1 MAYEVAMKALVLSL
15 VLGAV
20 AGIRPSKLVR
30 RQVPAIYVFGDST
43 LDVGNN
49 NYLPGKDVPRADKP
63 YYGIDLPGSGKPTG
77 RFSNGYNT
85 ADFVGMHHIVVKI
98 ILLCMFLYNLIS
110 GSYMLLYAYAAKKL
124 GFDKSPMAYF
134 VLKARNKLIPSAIN
148 RGVSYASAGAGIL
161 DSTNAGKNIPLSQQ
175 VRLFNSTKAE
185 MGPRVASNLLSR
197 SFFLLGAGSNDF
209 FAFATAQAKR
219 NKTATQSDVA
229 AFYGSLLSNYSATIT
244 ELYKLGA
251 RKFGIINV
259 GPVGCVPRVRVLN
272 ATGACAD
279 GMNQLAAGF
288 DAALKSL
295 LAGLA
300 PKLPGFTYSLADS
313 FGLTQDTF
321 ANPLALGFV
330 SSDSACCGSGR
341 LGAQGECTPTATLCP
356 DRDRYIFW
364 DSVHPSQRSAML
376 GAKAYYDGP
385 ARYTTPIN
393 FQQLARA

>member
-1 MAYEVAMKALVLSL
+1 L
-15 VLGAV
+15 
-20 AGIRPSKLVR
+20 
-30 RQVPAIYVFGDST
+30 Q
-43 LDVGNN
+43 
-49 NYLPGKDVPRADKP
+49 
-63 YYGIDLPGSGKPTG
+63 
-77 RFSNGYNT
+77 
-85 ADFVGMHHIVVKI
+85 
-98 ILLCMFLYNLIS
+98 
-110 GSYMLLYAYAAKKL
+110 
-124 GFDKSPMAYF
+124 
-134 VLKARNKLIPSAIN
+134 
-148 RGVSYASAGAGIL
+148 
-161 DSTNAGKNIPLSQQ
+161 NAGKNIPLSQQ
-175 VRLFNSTKAE
+175 VRLFESTKAE
-185 MGPRVASNLLSR
+185 MEAKVGPRAVSELLRR
-197 SFFLLGAGSNDF
+197 SFFLVGAGSNDF
-209 FAFATAQAKR
+209 FAFATAQAEH

-229 AFYGSLLSNYSATIT
+229 AFYGSLLSNYSAAIT

-272 ATGACAD
+272 VTGACAD

-300 PKLPGFTYSLADS
+300 RKLPGFAYSLADS
-313 FGLTQDTF
+313 LGLTQDTF

-341 LGAQGECTPTATLCP
+341 LGAQGECTPTTTLCP

-385 ARYTTPIN
+385 PRYTTPIT
-393 FQQLARA
+393 FKQLAAATP

>member
-1 MAYEVAMKALVLSL
+1 MGYELAMKALVLSL

-20 AGIRPSKLVR
+20 AGIRPSKIV

-49 NYLPGKDVPRADKP
+49 NHLPGKDVPRADKP

-85 ADFVGMHHIVVKI
+85 ADFV
-98 ILLCMFLYNLIS
+98 
-110 GSYMLLYAYAAKKL
+110 AKTL
-124 GFDKSPMAYF
+124 GFDKSPLAYL
-134 VLKARNKLIPSAIN
+134 VLKERNNLIPSAIT

-161 DSTNAGKNIPLSQQ
+161 DSTNAGNCIPLSKQ
-175 VRLFNSTKAE
+175 VRFFESTKAE
-185 MGPRVASNLLSR
+185 MEAKVGTRVVSDLLAR
-197 SFFLLGAGSNDF
+197 SFFLVGVGSNDF
-209 FAFATAQAKR
+209 FAFATAQAKQ

-229 AFYGSLLSNYSATIT
+229 AFYDSLLSNYSTTIT

-259 GPVGCVPRVRVLN
+259 GPVGCAPRVRVLN

-279 GMNQLAAGF
+279 GLNQLAAGF
-288 DAALKSL
+288 DGVLGSL

-300 PKLPGFTYSLADS
+300 PKLPGLAYSLADS
-313 FGLTQDTF
+313 LGLAQATF
-321 ANPLALGFV
+321 TNPLAHGFV

-341 LGAQGECTPTATLCP
+341 LGAQGECLPTATLCAN
-356 DRDRYIFW
+356 RDRYIFW
-364 DSVHPSQRSAML
+364 DSVHPSQRSAMIS
-376 GAKAYYDGP
+376 AQVFYDGP
-385 ARYTTPIN
+385 AQYTTPVT
-393 FQQLARA
+393 FKQLAHKA

>member
-85 ADFVGMHHIVVKI
+85 ADFV
-98 ILLCMFLYNLIS
+98 
-110 GSYMLLYAYAAKKL
+110 AKKL

-244 ELYKLGA
+244 VLCSKITSLNQKAATRMYD
-251 RKFGIINV
+251 II
-259 GPVGCVPRVRVLN
+259 
-272 ATGACAD
+272 T
-279 GMNQLAAGF
+279 
-288 DAALKSL
+288 
-295 LAGLA
+295 
-300 PKLPGFTYSLADS
+300 T
-313 FGLTQDTF
+313 
-321 ANPLALGFV
+321 
-330 SSDSACCGSGR
+330 SS
-341 LGAQGECTPTATLCP
+341 
-356 DRDRYIFW
+356 
-364 DSVHPSQRSAML
+364 
-376 GAKAYYDGP
+376 K
-385 ARYTTPIN
+385 
-393 FQQLARA
+393 